1 LSQNDLSSVVYSDTT
16 LFRLFLHLNGESDML
31 ALFLIIDTD
40 DCVMVERYY
49 KSLKSEM
56 HYVAFCILK
65 DSSEAEAAV
74 QEAFTRIMRH
84 IDGFKSISEEK
95 RSGYC
100 FTAVRNISFNMNR
113 KAKNMPIIL
122 STIDEIFA
130 DESENLESILIRQEE
145 LALLKSKVETL
156 ESEYRNPLL
165 MRFADNLRYKEIA
178 SLLDI
183 SDATARKRVE
193 RAIGQLVE
201 SYRKEGLLDV

>member
-1 LSQNDLSSVVYSDTT
+1 
-16 LFRLFLHLNGESDML
+16 M
-31 ALFLIIDTD
+31 
-40 DCVMVERYY
+40 
-49 KSLKSEM
+49 
-56 HYVAFCILK
+56 
-65 DSSEAEAAV
+65 
-74 QEAFTRIMRH
+74 
-84 IDGFKSISEEK
+84 
-95 RSGYC
+95 
-100 FTAVRNISFNMNR
+100 
-113 KAKNMPIIL
+113 
-122 STIDEIFA
+122 
-130 DESENLESILIRQEE
+130 IRQEE